1 VAPEVFTMSAR
12 LLFTFLLAAAAVG
25 AGCAR
30 NIDVAD
36 ASFGTRTR
44 SNLAV
49 VAGGIG
55 PAGGPPLID
64 RFVTLA
70 GKKPNGLG
78 FVQNTPDTWGP
89 FDVQIRTGFFDA
101 DDMENPT
108 NVRVCLEIGDVGF
121 DVFYDACAT
130 HNGMLWNVQGFR
142 GAPFAPVTG
151 TIQIDSDEVELRVE
165 QEGTDVN
172 FYARIPGNAWTPVS
186 TTAFTP
192 QTAAFKPSF
201 GATGLSKGTVVGFDN
216 LLFTTSDPPSA
227 PAPAV
232 AVAADV
238 NAALLAGYAA
248 YRQLEQPDFATAA
261 VNLGQA
267 QDAIDDAQA
276 GLAGLPSSREVSSA
290 TKFVAK
296 AEKALAKAQ
305 DQVADEA
312 AEKAMKTLE
321 KGGDSL
327 VEAALLLNPQ
337 PFTD

>member
-1 VAPEVFTMSAR
+1 MHAR
-12 LLFTFLLAAAAVG
+12 LLFAFSVTALALCAA
-25 AGCAR
+25 CAR
-30 NIDVAD
+30 NVDVAD
-36 ASFGTRTR
+36 ASFGTGTR
-44 SNLAV
+44 GALAT

-55 PAGGPPLID
+55 PAGGAPQID

-70 GKKPNGLG
+70 GKKPGGLG

-89 FDVQIRTGFFDA
+89 FDVSVQTGFFDA
-101 DDMENPT
+101 DQMANPT
-108 NVRVCLEIGDVGF
+108 NVRVCLEISDVGF

-130 HNGMLWNVQGFR
+130 HNGTLWVVQGFR
-142 GAPFAPVTG
+142 GAPFSAVAG

-165 QEGTDVN
+165 QETTDIN
-172 FYARIPGNAWTPVS
+172 FYARAPGDAWTPVS
-186 TTAFTP
+186 TTPFAA
-192 QTAAFKPSF
+192 QTAPLKPSF
-201 GATGLSKGTVVGFDN
+201 GATGLSKGTAVGFDN

-232 AVAADV
+232 AAAADV

-248 YRQLEQPDFATAA
+248 YRQLEQPDFATAE

-276 GLAGLPSSREVSSA
+276 AIAALPASREVSSA
-290 TKFVAK
+290 AKFVNK
-296 AEKALAKAQ
+296 AEKSLAKAQ
-305 DQVADEA
+305 DQVADEDA
-312 AEKAMKTLE
+312 VKAMKTLE

-337 PFTD
+337 PFSD